1 MPSSSDAAF
10 ERRSMNS
17 TTRTSQTLRTPA
29 VTVSYSSALRPL
41 RLLAVALVALA
52 SFLVLGSVATA
63 QTGEDCY
70 GGPVGPG
77 GTVGVCGS
85 STSIP
90 EPPTTLPPE
99 TEVSPPTSAGT
110 TPPTVLGTS
119 ESRFAVTGGD
129 VLGLVAIGGGAVA
142 VGAALVVA
150 ARRRRTLEVA

>member
-1 MPSSSDAAF
+1 M
-10 ERRSMNS
+10 
-17 TTRTSQTLRTPA
+17 
-29 VTVSYSSALRPL
+29 TVSYSSALRPL
-41 RLLAVALVALA
+41 RLLAVALVALT

-90 EPPTTLPPE
+90 ETPTSQPS
-99 TEVSPPTSAGT
+99 VSPPTSAGVT